1 MQNLNYNLT
10 AKTKL
15 FTIFI
20 IFFTFISFFLLLFLQ
35 TKNDGSV
42 DKLSDKSEILKII
55 SLPHIAIYD
64 GEKVL
69 EIRPEANIYDLIG
82 EDGEL
87 QSKSKMSFVY

>member
-1 MQNLNYNLT
+1 MQNFNYNLK
-10 AKTKL
+10 AKTKS

-20 IFFTFISFFLLLFLQ
+20 ICFTFVSFFLILFLQ
-35 TKNDGSV
+35 TKNNDSV
-42 DKLSDKSEILKII
+42 DKLSNKSEILKII

-69 EIRPEANIYDLIG
+69 EMRAEANIYDLIG